1 MIRTIG
7 STSQKKPAGSRLA
20 SRLILALPIG
30 LGFSLSGTSAIAQ
43 TNPSAELERAAV
55 EAIDGERGAVS
66 AAEET
71 LIKEQVLHVVNK
83 YYEYAATGQ
92 AERIPAETHTV
103 PWMIISRDEVYDSAE
118 ETIARYAERRRT
130 GPANWAKST
139 YNVRNVCVLSDSSA
153 ITSGY
158 NVRTTAD
165 GDILSAEGVA
175 YILMKTGDGWR
186 IAAFSGTTPQKV
198 IRCAD
203 EY

>member
-1 MIRTIG
+1 MTH
-7 STSQKKPAGSRLA
+7 SKLA
-20 SRLILALPIG
+20 SKFIVAMPIG
-30 LGFSLSGTSAIAQ
+30 LALSLICSNAVAQ

-55 EAIDGERGAVS
+55 AAIAQERGAVS
-66 AAEET
+66 AAEEA
-71 LIKEQVLHVVNK
+71 LIKEQVLHVVEK

-92 AERIPAETHTV
+92 VERIPAETHTV
-103 PWMIISRDEVYDSAE
+103 PWMIISRDEFYDSAE

-139 YNVRNVCVLSDSSA
+139 YNARNVCVLSDSSA
-153 ITSGY
+153 ITSGF

-165 GDILSAEGVA
+165 GDILSVEGVA
-175 YILMKTGDGWR
+175 YILMKTADGWR

-198 IRCAD
+198 VRCED

>member
-7 STSQKKPAGSRLA
+7 STLLAGAFFLMPMMA
-20 SRLILALPIG
+20 
-30 LGFSLSGTSAIAQ
+30 FAQ

-55 EAIDGERGAVS
+55 AAIDRERGAVS
-66 AAEET
+66 AAEEA
-71 LIKEQVLHVVNK
+71 LIKEQVLHVLEK

-92 AERIPAETHTV
+92 TDRIPAETHMI

-118 ETIARYAERRRT
+118 ETAARYAERRRT

-139 YNVRNVCVLSDSSA
+139 YNARNVCVLSDSSA

-165 GDILSAEGVA
+165 GDILSVEGVA
-175 YILMKTGDGWR
+175 YILMKTTDGWR

-203 EY
+203 EF